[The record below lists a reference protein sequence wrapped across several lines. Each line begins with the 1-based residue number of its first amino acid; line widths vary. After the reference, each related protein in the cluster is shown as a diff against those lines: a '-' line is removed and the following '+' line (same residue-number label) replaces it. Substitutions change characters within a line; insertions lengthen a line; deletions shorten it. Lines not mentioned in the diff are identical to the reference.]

1 MIHMI
6 GSVVKSDNVTSWTD
20 NLIFADNNNYT
31 VTAVCRCSE
40 GTPRWTTFQ
49 NSIKV
54 TIENTV
60 EYCINGSQE
69 CSVQEAEAKDDF
81 VYAKLDNY
89 RVTESLTLL
98 CRNSDFNYAPGIT
111 VVILNSSTGIK
122 INNAARY
129 LLFITLSLCS
139 RQLYRQ

>member
-1 MIHMI
+1 MYNYNITGFKHDSHDI

-31 VTAVCRCSE
+31 VTALCRCSV
-40 GTPRWTTFQ
+40 GKPRWNTFQ
-49 NSIKV
+49 NDIKV

-69 CSVQEAEAKDDF
+69 CSVHEAKLLDGYN

-98 CRNSDFNYAPGIT
+98 CRNTDFNYAPGIT
-111 VVILNSSTGIK
+111 VVILNSSTGK
-122 INNAARY
+122 NK
-129 LLFITLSLCS
+129 
-139 RQLYRQ
+139 